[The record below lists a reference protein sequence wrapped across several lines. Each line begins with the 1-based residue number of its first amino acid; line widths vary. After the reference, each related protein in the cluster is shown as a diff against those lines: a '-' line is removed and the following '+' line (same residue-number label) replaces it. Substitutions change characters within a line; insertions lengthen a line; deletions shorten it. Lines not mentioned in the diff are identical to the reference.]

1 MACKLGSW
9 DAHQAESSVSCEAAK
24 EMSSLRG
31 RQLHCFDIARIDPDD
46 LFAAHDTVERWLD
59 SPVTQPEGFFVDSN
73 AHGLPRPCVKYV
85 NRSRRTVS
93 QSVSK
98 PLLFA
103 VEGLRRSASRYY
115 SVAINAPDP
124 AREKCASGKSVVPF
138 LVRSLACISL

>member
-1 MACKLGSW
+1 MTR
-9 DAHQAESSVSCEAAK
+9 
-24 EMSSLRG
+24 LRG
-31 RQLHCFDIARIDPDD
+31 QQLQHFHVARIDPDD
-46 LFAAHDTVERWLD
+46 LLAPHGTIERRFD
-59 SPVTQPEGFFVDSN
+59 SPVTQPEGFFVDSD

-85 NRSRRTVS
+85 NRSRRAVS

-138 LVRSLACISL
+138 LVRSLACIS